1 MCKEGVEDPQK
12 LDYASPGCALDKIAD
27 RMCDPLCMTPMS
39 AMDGGDCLVLV
50 SACL

>member
-1 MCKEGVEDPQK
+1 MCMEGVEDPQK

-39 AMDGGDCLVLV
+39 AMDGGYCLVVV